1 MDIEELIYK
10 ALNTHRNVLEKKLEL
25 NKYLEQDTTKI
36 ENEIVETY
44 QAISIIELSDMQII
58 TREMEE

>member
-36 ENEIVETY
+36 ENEIIETY
-44 QAISIIELSDMQII
+44 QAISIMELSDMQII

>member
-10 ALNTHRNVLEKKLEL
+10 ALNTHKNVLEKKLEL
-25 NKYLEQDTTKI
+25 NKLLTNDTTKI

-44 QAISIIELSDMQII
+44 QAISIMELSDMQII
-58 TREMEE
+58 TREME